1 MEGKW
6 GCGDPGRG
14 WVAGRDGGTVPG
26 GSVEEPTPRT
36 RAGKELGG
44 AGMGTRFRLEQ
55 RSGWFL
61 REEQKVRVRTRSL

>member
-1 MEGKW
+1 M
-6 GCGDPGRG
+6 RG
-14 WVAGRDGGTVPG
+14 PWAGMGGGQGWGTVPG
-26 GSVEEPTPRT
+26 GSVEEPTPGT